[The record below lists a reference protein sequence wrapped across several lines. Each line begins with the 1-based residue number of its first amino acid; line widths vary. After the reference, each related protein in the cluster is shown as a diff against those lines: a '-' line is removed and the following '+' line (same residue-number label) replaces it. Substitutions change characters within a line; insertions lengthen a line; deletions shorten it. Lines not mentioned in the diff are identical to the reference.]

1 MSTPIRRSLAPAAAE
16 FADLGEQRLEY
27 VLLAGASTAPAL
39 VFLHEGLGS
48 VAMWRD
54 FPQRVADATG
64 HPALVYS
71 RATYGRSSPLTAPR
85 HPDYMHVEALSTL
98 PALLDFLGIN
108 EPILIGHSDGASIAL
123 IHAGARLRAVRAV
136 AAIAPHVF
144 VEPLSLTSI
153 ANAKHGYETGEL
165 RQRLSRYHADVDSA
179 FRGWN
184 DIWLAPEFRDWN
196 IESFLGGI
204 ECPVLLVQGEDD
216 EYGTL
221 AQIDAI
227 QRQLPGRVERVVL
240 AACGH
245 SPQRDQPEAT
255 LTALARFIASVT

>member
-1 MSTPIRRSLAPAAAE
+1 MPTA
-16 FADLGEQRLEY
+16 FASESVDLGDQRLEY
-27 VLLAGASTAPAL
+27 VRLDGKAGVPTL

-54 FPQRVADATG
+54 FPQRVAEASG

-71 RATYGRSSPLTAPR
+71 RAGYGRSSPLTAAR
-85 HPDYMHVEALSTL
+85 RPDYMHVEALTTL
-98 PALLDFLGIN
+98 PALLDRLAI
-108 EPILIGHSDGASIAL
+108 EQPILIGHSDGASIAL
-123 IHAGARLRAVRAV
+123 IHAGTGVRAVRGL

-144 VEPLSLTSI
+144 VEQLSLTSI
-153 ANAKHGYETGEL
+153 ARAKHIYESGDL
-165 RQRLSRYHADVDSA
+165 RQRLARFHADVDSA

-184 DIWLAPEFRDWN
+184 DIWLAPAFRDWD
-196 IESFLGGI
+196 IESFLSTI
-204 ECPVLLVQGEDD
+204 ACPTLLIQGMDD

-227 QRQLPGRVERVVL
+227 EQQVPGRVERVLL

-245 SPQRDQPEAT
+245 SPQRDQPAAT
-255 LTALARFIASVT
+255 LAALTRFIASVA

>member
-1 MSTPIRRSLAPAAAE
+1 MNTAATAAVTRY
-16 FADLGEQRLEY
+16 ADIGGQRLEY
-27 VLLAGASTAPAL
+27 VRLEGKPAAPTL

-54 FPQRVADATG
+54 FPQRVVDATG

-71 RATYGRSSPLTAPR
+71 RMGYGRSSPLTVAR
-85 HPDYMHVEALSTL
+85 RPDYMHVEAMSML
-98 PALLDFLGIN
+98 PALLDRLAI
-108 EPILIGHSDGASIAL
+108 ERPILIGHSDGASIAL
-123 IHAGARLRAVRAV
+123 IHAGAHARAVRAV
-136 AAIAPHVF
+136 AVIAPHVF
-144 VEPLSLTSI
+144 VEELSVISI
-153 ANAKHGYETGEL
+153 ASARRLYETGDL
-165 RQRLSRYHADVDSA
+165 RQRLARYHTDVDSA

-204 ECPVLLVQGEDD
+204 ECPVMLIQGSDD

-221 AQIDAI
+221 AQIDAT
-227 QRQLPGRVERVVL
+227 QRQIPGRVERVEL

-245 SPQRDQPEAT
+245 SPQRDQPDAT
-255 LTALARFIASVT
+255 LAALARFIAAVA

>member
-1 MSTPIRRSLAPAAAE
+1 MRRRPAAQ
-16 FADLGEQRLEY
+16 FADIGDQHLEY
-27 VLLAGASTAPAL
+27 VRLEGKSTAPTL

-64 HPALVYS
+64 HPTLVYS
-71 RATYGRSSPLTAPR
+71 RAAYGLSSPLLTAR
-85 HPDYMHVEALSTL
+85 RPDYMHVEALATL
-98 PALLDFLGIN
+98 PALLDLLAIDQ
-108 EPILIGHSDGASIAL
+108 PILIGHSDGASIAL
-123 IHAGARLRAVRAV
+123 IHTGARVRAVRAV
-136 AAIAPHVF
+136 ATIAPHVF
-144 VEPLSLTSI
+144 VEALSLTSI
-153 ANAKHGYETGEL
+153 AKARHAYETSDL

-204 ECPVLLVQGEDD
+204 DCPVLLIQGEDD

-227 QRQLPGRVERVVL
+227 QSQLPGRVERVVL

-255 LTALARFIASVT
+255 LAALARFIASVASASV

>member
-1 MSTPIRRSLAPAAAE
+1 MPSAAAAE
-16 FADLGEQRLEY
+16 FVDIGSRRLEY
-27 VLLAGASTAPAL
+27 VRLEGQSAAPTL

-54 FPQRVADATG
+54 FPRHVADATG

-71 RATYGRSSPLTAPR
+71 RDGYGRSSPLAVAR
-85 HPDYMHVEALSTL
+85 QADYMHVEALAAL
-98 PALLDFLGIN
+98 PALLDLLAIDQ
-108 EPILIGHSDGASIAL
+108 PILIGHSDGASIAL
-123 IHAGARLRAVRAV
+123 IHAGGRVRAVRAV

-153 ANAKHGYETGEL
+153 ANARQVYETGEL

-196 IESFLGGI
+196 IESFLGNI
-204 ECPVLLVQGEDD
+204 ECPVLLIQGEDD

-255 LTALARFIASVT
+255 LTALARFIASVA

>member
-1 MSTPIRRSLAPAAAE
+1 MRPDVAAE
-16 FADLGEQRLEY
+16 FADIGGQRLEY
-27 VLLAGASTAPAL
+27 LRIAGNATAPTL

-64 HPALVYS
+64 HPALAYS
-71 RATYGRSSPLTAPR
+71 RAGYGRSSPLTAPR
-85 HPDYMHVEALSTL
+85 GPDYMHAEALSAL
-98 PALLDFLGIN
+98 PALLDALAIDR
-108 EPILIGHSDGASIAL
+108 PILIGHSDGASIAL
-123 IHAGARLRAVRAV
+123 VHAGARVRAVRAV

-144 VEPLSLTSI
+144 VEELSLTSI
-153 ANAKHGYETGEL
+153 AQARHAYATGDL
-165 RQRLSRYHADVDSA
+165 RRRLARYHADVDSA
-179 FRGWN
+179 FLGWN
-184 DIWLAPEFRDWN
+184 DIWLAPEFRAWN
-196 IESFLGGI
+196 IEAFLSGI
-204 ECPVLLVQGEDD
+204 ECPVLLLQGMDD

-227 QRQLPGRVERVVL
+227 QHQVAGRVERVEL

-255 LTALARFIASVT
+255 LAALARFIAAVASAPA

>member
-1 MSTPIRRSLAPAAAE
+1 MPAAVTE
-16 FADLGEQRLEY
+16 FAAIGDQRLEY
-27 VLLAGASTAPAL
+27 VRLSGNPRAPTL

-48 VAMWRD
+48 IALWRD
-54 FPQRVADATG
+54 FPQRVTAVTG

-71 RATYGRSSPLTAPR
+71 RAGYGRSSPLTRAR
-85 HPDYMHVEALSTL
+85 RSDYMHAEALSVL
-98 PALLDFLGIN
+98 PALLDRLAIEG
-108 EPILIGHSDGASIAL
+108 PILIGHSDGASIAL
-123 IHAGARLRAVRAV
+123 IHAGAGVRAVRAI

-144 VEPLSLTSI
+144 VEELSLASI
-153 ANAKHGYETGEL
+153 ARAKTSYDSDDL
-165 RQRLSRYHADVDSA
+165 RPRLARHHADVDSA

-196 IESFLGGI
+196 IESLLSGI
-204 ECPVLLVQGEDD
+204 ACPVLLIQGEND

-227 QRQLPGRVERVVL
+227 ERQLAGPVERVVL

-245 SPQRDQPEAT
+245 SPQRDQREAT
-255 LTALARFIASVT
+255 LTALARFIASIE

>member
-1 MSTPIRRSLAPAAAE
+1 MTATTSELVDI
-16 FADLGEQRLEY
+16 DGQHIEY
-27 VLLAGASTAPAL
+27 VRLAGASTASTL

-54 FPQRVADATG
+54 FPQRVVDATG

-71 RATYGRSSPLTAPR
+71 RAGYGKSSPLVAPR
-85 HPDYMHVEALSTL
+85 QPDYMHVEALSTL
-98 PALLDFLGIN
+98 PALLDRLAIDA
-108 EPILIGHSDGASIAL
+108 PILIGHSDGASIAL
-123 IHAGARLRAVRAV
+123 IHAGGGARAVRAV

-144 VEPLSLTSI
+144 VEDISLTSI
-153 ANAKHGYETGEL
+153 AQARHAFDEGEL
-165 RQRLSRYHADVDSA
+165 RQRLARYHANVDSA

-184 DIWLAPEFRDWN
+184 DIWLAPNFRDWN

-204 ECPVLLVQGEDD
+204 ECPVALVQGEHD

-221 AQIDAI
+221 AQVDAI
-227 QRQLPGRVERVVL
+227 ERGTRAPVERVVL

-255 LTALARFIASVT
+255 LAALKRFIVSLP

>member
-1 MSTPIRRSLAPAAAE
+1 
-16 FADLGEQRLEY
+16 
-27 VLLAGASTAPAL
+27 
-39 VFLHEGLGS
+39 
-48 VAMWRD
+48 
-54 FPQRVADATG
+54 VADATG

-71 RATYGRSSPLTAPR
+71 RAAYGLSSPLAVAR
-85 HPDYMHVEALSTL
+85 RADYMHVEALTTL
-98 PALLDFLGIN
+98 PALLDLLAIDQ
-108 EPILIGHSDGASIAL
+108 PILIGHSDGASIAL
-123 IHAGARLRAVRAV
+123 IHTGARERAVRAV
-136 AAIAPHVF
+136 AAMAPHVF
-144 VEPLSLTSI
+144 VEALSLTSI
-153 ANAKHGYETGEL
+153 ANARHVYETGEL

-184 DIWLAPEFRDWN
+184 NIWLAPEFRDWN

-204 ECPVLLVQGEDD
+204 DCPVLLIQGEDD

-221 AQIDAI
+221 AQIDAA

-255 LTALARFIASVT
+255 LTALVRFIASVA

>member
-1 MSTPIRRSLAPAAAE
+1 MPPAVVAE
-16 FADLGEQRLEY
+16 FAAIGDQRLEF
-27 VLLAGASTAPAL
+27 VRLAGNPGAPTL

-54 FPQRVADATG
+54 FPQRVATATG

-71 RATYGRSSPLTAPR
+71 RAGYGRSSPLTQAR
-85 HPDYMHVEALSTL
+85 RSDYMHTEALAVL
-98 PALLDFLGIN
+98 PALLDRLAI
-108 EPILIGHSDGASIAL
+108 ERPILVGHSDGASIAL
-123 IHAGARLRAVRAV
+123 IHAGAGVRAVRAI

-144 VEPLSLTSI
+144 VEELSVSSI
-153 ANAKHGYETGEL
+153 ARAKSNYDRGDL
-165 RQRLSRYHADVDSA
+165 RPRLARHHADVDSA

-196 IESFLGGI
+196 IESLLTGI
-204 ECPVLLVQGEDD
+204 ACPVLLIQGEDD

-221 AQIDAI
+221 AQVDAI
-227 QRQLPGRVERVVL
+227 QRQVEGPVERVVL

-245 SPQRDQPEAT
+245 APQRDQPEAT
-255 LTALARFIASVT
+255 LAALARFIAAVA